1 MKIYICPDCGWIRMV
16 SRRKEV
22 ECFKC
27 GRPQMRLTNLEFG
40 KYTNM
45 SEKERQDYADAWL
58 YIHRKKEKKQGSA
71 SYRAFQRKNR
81 NCAPGA
87 EYPGT

>member
-1 MKIYICPDCGWIRMV
+1 MV

-27 GRPQMRLTNLEFG
+27 GRQQMRLTNLEFG

-58 YIHRKKEKKQGSA
+58 YIHRKKEK
-71 SYRAFQRKNR
+71 
-81 NCAPGA
+81 
-87 EYPGT
+87 

>member
-27 GRPQMRLTNLEFG
+27 GRPQMRLTSLEFG

-58 YIHRKKEKKQGSA
+58 YIHRKKEK
-71 SYRAFQRKNR
+71 
-81 NCAPGA
+81 
-87 EYPGT
+87 

>member
-1 MKIYICPDCGWIRMV
+1 MV

-58 YIHRKKEKKQGSA
+58 YIHRKRGRKITWQRREEEKKEKKW
-71 SYRAFQRKNR
+71 
-81 NCAPGA
+81 
-87 EYPGT
+87 T

>member
-1 MKIYICPDCGWIRMV
+1 MV

-27 GRPQMRLTNLEFG
+27 GRPQMRLTNLGFG

-58 YIHRKKEKKQGSA
+58 YIHRKKEK
-71 SYRAFQRKNR
+71 
-81 NCAPGA
+81 
-87 EYPGT
+87 

>member
-1 MKIYICPDCGWIRMV
+1 MNKDYDENIHLPGLWLDTD
-16 SRRKEV
+16 
-22 ECFKC
+22 

-58 YIHRKKEKKQGSA
+58 YIHRKKEK
-71 SYRAFQRKNR
+71 
-81 NCAPGA
+81 
-87 EYPGT
+87 

>member
-1 MKIYICPDCGWIRMV
+1 MV

-27 GRPQMRLTNLEFG
+27 GRPQRRLTNLEFG

-58 YIHRKKEKKQGSA
+58 YIHRKKEK
-71 SYRAFQRKNR
+71 
-81 NCAPGA
+81 
-87 EYPGT
+87 

>member
-1 MKIYICPDCGWIRMV
+1 MV

-58 YIHRKKEKKQGSA
+58 YIHRKKEKSHGKEE
-71 SYRAFQRKNR
+71 KKKK
-81 NCAPGA
+81 
-87 EYPGT
+87 EKKWT

>member
-1 MKIYICPDCGWIRMV
+1 MV

-27 GRPQMRLTNLEFG
+27 GRSQMRLTNLEFG
-40 KYTNM
+40 KYTNMSETNM

-58 YIHRKKEKKQGSA
+58 YIHRKKEK
-71 SYRAFQRKNR
+71 
-81 NCAPGA
+81 
-87 EYPGT
+87 

>member
-1 MKIYICPDCGWIRMV
+1 MV

-22 ECFKC
+22 EGFKC

-58 YIHRKKEKKQGSA
+58 YIHRKKEK
-71 SYRAFQRKNR
+71 
-81 NCAPGA
+81 
-87 EYPGT
+87 

>member
-58 YIHRKKEKKQGSA
+58 YIHRKKEKYHGKEEKEKKRS
-71 SYRAFQRKNR
+71 
-81 NCAPGA
+81 
-87 EYPGT
+87 

>member
-1 MKIYICPDCGWIRMV
+1 MV

-27 GRPQMRLTNLEFG
+27 GRPQMRLTNLKFG

-58 YIHRKKEKKQGSA
+58 YIHRKKEK
-71 SYRAFQRKNR
+71 
-81 NCAPGA
+81 
-87 EYPGT
+87 

>member
-1 MKIYICPDCGWIRMV
+1 MV

-58 YIHRKKEKKQGSA
+58 YIHRKKENNMAKK
-71 SYRAFQRKNR
+71 RRRKR
-81 NCAPGA
+81 EEVDVRRLYSLYLKSCCC
-87 EYPGT
+87 

>member
-1 MKIYICPDCGWIRMV
+1 MV

-27 GRPQMRLTNLEFG
+27 GRAQMRLTNLEFG

-58 YIHRKKEKKQGSA
+58 YIHRKKEK
-71 SYRAFQRKNR
+71 
-81 NCAPGA
+81 
-87 EYPGT
+87 

>member
-27 GRPQMRLTNLEFG
+27 GRPQMQLTNLEFG

-58 YIHRKKEKKQGSA
+58 YIHRKKEK
-71 SYRAFQRKNR
+71 
-81 NCAPGA
+81 
-87 EYPGT
+87 

>member
-58 YIHRKKEKKQGSA
+58 YIHRKKEKQHGKEEKEKKRS
-71 SYRAFQRKNR
+71 
-81 NCAPGA
+81 
-87 EYPGT
+87 

>member
-27 GRPQMRLTNLEFG
+27 GRSQMRLTNLEFG

-58 YIHRKKEKKQGSA
+58 YIHRKKEK
-71 SYRAFQRKNR
+71 
-81 NCAPGA
+81 
-87 EYPGT
+87 

>member
-1 MKIYICPDCGWIRMV
+1 MV

-27 GRPQMRLTNLEFG
+27 GRPQMRLMNLEFG

-58 YIHRKKEKKQGSA
+58 YIHRKKEK
-71 SYRAFQRKNR
+71 
-81 NCAPGA
+81 
-87 EYPGT
+87 

>member
-45 SEKERQDYADAWL
+45 SEKERQDYENAWL
-58 YIHRKKEKKQGSA
+58 YIHRKKEK
-71 SYRAFQRKNR
+71 
-81 NCAPGA
+81 
-87 EYPGT
+87 

>member
-1 MKIYICPDCGWIRMV
+1 MV

-22 ECFKC
+22 ESFKC

-58 YIHRKKEKKQGSA
+58 YIHRKKEK
-71 SYRAFQRKNR
+71 
-81 NCAPGA
+81 
-87 EYPGT
+87 

>member
-1 MKIYICPDCGWIRMV
+1 MV

-40 KYTNM
+40 SIPICQRRNVRTTQTRGFTFIGKRKNNM
-45 SEKERQDYADAWL
+45 AKK
-58 YIHRKKEKKQGSA
+58 RKKKKRS
-71 SYRAFQRKNR
+71 
-81 NCAPGA
+81 
-87 EYPGT
+87 

>member
-16 SRRKEV
+16 SRRKEG

-58 YIHRKKEKKQGSA
+58 YIHRKKEK
-71 SYRAFQRKNR
+71 
-81 NCAPGA
+81 
-87 EYPGT
+87 

>member
-58 YIHRKKEKKQGSA
+58 YILNCPLCQGH
-71 SYRAFQRKNR
+71 F
-81 NCAPGA
+81 
-87 EYPGT
+87 ELV

>member
-1 MKIYICPDCGWIRMV
+1 MLCQLRFSDSLNKDYDENIHLSGLWLDTDGFK
-16 SRRKEV
+16 RKEV

-58 YIHRKKEKKQGSA
+58 YIHRKKEK
-71 SYRAFQRKNR
+71 
-81 NCAPGA
+81 
-87 EYPGT
+87 

>member
-1 MKIYICPDCGWIRMV
+1 MV

-27 GRPQMRLTNLEFG
+27 GRLQMRLTNLEFG

-58 YIHRKKEKKQGSA
+58 YIHRKKEK
-71 SYRAFQRKNR
+71 
-81 NCAPGA
+81 
-87 EYPGT
+87 

>member
-58 YIHRKKEKKQGSA
+58 YIHRKKGK
-71 SYRAFQRKNR
+71 
-81 NCAPGA
+81 
-87 EYPGT
+87 

>member
-1 MKIYICPDCGWIRMV
+1 MV

-27 GRPQMRLTNLEFG
+27 GRPQMCLTNLEFG

-58 YIHRKKEKKQGSA
+58 YIHRKKEK
-71 SYRAFQRKNR
+71 
-81 NCAPGA
+81 
-87 EYPGT
+87 

>member
-22 ECFKC
+22 EYFKC

-58 YIHRKKEKKQGSA
+58 YIHRKKEK
-71 SYRAFQRKNR
+71 
-81 NCAPGA
+81 
-87 EYPGT
+87 

>member
-45 SEKERQDYADAWL
+45 SEKERQDYADAV
-58 YIHRKKEKKQGSA
+58 
-71 SYRAFQRKNR
+71 SYTHLTLPTNR
-81 NCAPGA
+81 EG
-87 EYPGT
+87 

>member
-22 ECFKC
+22 ECSKC

-58 YIHRKKEKKQGSA
+58 YIHRKKEK
-71 SYRAFQRKNR
+71 
-81 NCAPGA
+81 
-87 EYPGT
+87 

>member
-58 YIHRKKEKKQGSA
+58 YICLLYTSPSPRDT
-71 SYRAFQRKNR
+71 R
-81 NCAPGA
+81 
-87 EYPGT
+87 

>member
-45 SEKERQDYADAWL
+45 SEKARQDYADAWL
-58 YIHRKKEKKQGSA
+58 YIHRK
-71 SYRAFQRKNR
+71 RKNNMAKKR
-81 NCAPGA
+81 KKKRGRKK
-87 EYPGT
+87 

>member
-58 YIHRKKEKKQGSA
+58 YIHRKKEKLHGKEE
-71 SYRAFQRKNR
+71 KKKK
-81 NCAPGA
+81 
-87 EYPGT
+87 EKKWT